1 MSEATVPPEHGGL
14 FQFRPSGVAARV
26 PAVRGP
32 SVSRTVSLCEGL
44 RQRCALSSHSR
55 VKRFLACPGPT
66 VPSSCWR
73 LERLV
78 S

>member
-1 MSEATVPPEHGGL
+1 MSEATVPPDTAVSSSFGRVEL
-14 FQFRPSGVAARV
+14 PLRV

-66 VPSSCWR
+66 VPSSC
-73 LERLV
+73 
-78 S
+78 